1 MGEGTWLAVTCCKR
15 NPEGG
20 SFEERADELIGKMD
34 AALRCMDCYFP
45 CELDV
50 SSLEWYHY
58 AGGENA
64 NSAMC
69 TFMVQIGKLVE
80 EENEE
85 EEEEEEACFFS
96 SGKHF
101 SM

>member
-20 SFEERADELIGKMD
+20 CFEERADELIGKMD
-34 AALRCMDCYFP
+34 AALRGMDCYFP

-69 TFMVQIGKLVE
+69 TFYVQVRE
-80 EENEE
+80 EEKEGMDSNKMYY
-85 EEEEEEACFFS
+85 S
-96 SGKHF
+96 VGRHF
-101 SM
+101 RM